1 MLILVVGAGVV
12 GLAVGRALAL
22 RTGDVI
28 VAEKSESFG
37 TGISSRNSEVVHA
50 GMYYPRGSLR
60 QRHCVAGR
68 RRLYDYCDGHRIAHR
83 RCGKLIVATTAAE
96 TAKITTIFDQGLA
109 NGVEGL
115 SLLDGEEARRL
126 EPALRCSAA
135 VLSSDSG
142 IVDSHALMLA
152 FLGDIEDSGGTLAI
166 RTPVETLRRTARGWV
181 VGFGGADPDTI
192 LVDAVV
198 NCAGLD
204 AQRLA
209 GSIDD
214 YPPDRIPPL
223 VLAKGNYFA
232 CAGRPPFSRLIYPA
246 PVDGGLGVHA
256 TLDLAGRTRFGPDV
270 EWIDHLDYAV
280 APERAAS
287 FYEAIRRYWPGLP
300 DGALAPD
307 YAGIRPKLTGP
318 GQPAADFIIDG
329 PAQHGLPGLV
339 HLFGMESPGLTCSL
353 SVAEEVAQQL
363 GL

>member
-1 MLILVVGAGVV
+1 MLSLVVGAGVI

-22 RTGDVI
+22 RAGDVI
-28 VAEKSESFG
+28 VAEKSGSFG
-37 TGISSRNSEVVHA
+37 TGISSRNSEVVHG

-68 RRLYDYCDGHRIAHR
+68 RRLYDYCRSHGIAHR

-96 TAKITTIFDQGLA
+96 TAKIATIFDQGLA

-115 SLLDGEEARRL
+115 NLLDGEEARRL

-135 VLSSDSG
+135 VLSSQSG
-142 IVDSHALMLA
+142 IVESHALMLA
-152 FLGDIEDSGGTLAI
+152 LLGDIEDNGGTLAVQ
-166 RTPVETLRRTARGWV
+166 TPIETLTRTAGGWLA
-181 VGFGGADPDTI
+181 GFGGADPGTI

-209 GSIDD
+209 ASVDG
-214 YPPDRIPPL
+214 YPPGRIPPQ

-232 CAGRPPFSRLIYPA
+232 CAGPQPFSRLIYPA
-246 PVDGGLGVHA
+246 PVEGGLGIHA

-270 EWIDHLDYAV
+270 EWIDHPDYAV
-280 APERAAS
+280 APERAAG

-339 HLFGMESPGLTCSL
+339 QLFGVESPGLTCSL
-353 SVAEEVAQQL
+353 SIAEEVVREL